1 MLTLDSVPRLA
12 ISDNVNNMKLLTKE
26 IFASRIKQYVQHDNY
41 DAVKIAQY
49 AFSCYSDYNII
60 DERLKKVVYEIMMM
74 DADSCMEMDRNQLIN
89 YIENMLHI
97 KIEYITNT
105 HLNHL
110 NDD

>member
-1 MLTLDSVPRLA
+1 
-12 ISDNVNNMKLLTKE
+12 
-26 IFASRIKQYVQHDNY
+26 
-41 DAVKIAQY
+41 
-49 AFSCYSDYNII
+49 
-60 DERLKKVVYEIMMM
+60 MM